1 MHMIEDLL
9 TETDVA
15 KKLRVTLACLR
26 RWRLERRGPKFIK
39 LGALVRYRP
48 DDIADWLESRPV
60 GGTPNGTV
68 VSESMNSPAGKIG
81 RSR

>member
-48 DDIADWLESRPV
+48 DDIADWLESRPA
-60 GGTPNGTV
+60 GGTPNGAV
-68 VSESMNSPAGKIG
+68 VSESLNSPAGKIA

>member
-1 MHMIEDLL
+1 MHIVEDLL
-9 TETDVA
+9 TEADVA

-48 DDIADWLESRPV
+48 DDIVAWLESRPA
-60 GGTPNGTV
+60 GGTPAK
-68 VSESMNSPAGKIG
+68 PPDA
-81 RSR
+81 SRDANLNARKASA

>member
-1 MHMIEDLL
+1 MHIVEDLL

-48 DDIADWLESRPV
+48 DAILEWLESRPA
-60 GGTPNGTV
+60 GGTPSKPPDT
-68 VSESMNSPAGKIG
+68 
-81 RSR
+81 SRDANLDEREASA

>member
-1 MHMIEDLL
+1 MHMIDDLL

-15 KKLRVTLACLR
+15 KKLRVTLGCLR
-26 RWRLERRGPKFIK
+26 RWRLERRGPKFLK

-60 GGTPNGTV
+60 GGTPSKPFDEPRGATFN
-68 VSESMNSPAGKIG
+68 AK
-81 RSR
+81 RSSV